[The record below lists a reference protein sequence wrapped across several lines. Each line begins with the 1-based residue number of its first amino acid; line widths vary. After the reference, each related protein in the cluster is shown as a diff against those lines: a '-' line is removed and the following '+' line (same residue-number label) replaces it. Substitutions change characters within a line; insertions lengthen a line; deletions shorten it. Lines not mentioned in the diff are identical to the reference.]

1 MTDSSTRLI
10 LRVSP
15 GAKRSAVVGRHA
27 EGWKVRIAAPPV
39 DGRANG
45 SLEQFLSGV
54 LGVPR
59 RGVRVVS
66 GAGRREKIVE
76 VEGRD
81 AAQADALL
89 SAAAMTGEDRA

>member
-1 MTDSSTRLI
+1 VTDSSTRLL

-27 EGWKVRIAAPPV
+27 EGWKVRVAAPPA
-39 DGRANG
+39 DGRAN
-45 SLEQFLSGV
+45 SALEQFLSGV

-59 RGVRVVS
+59 RGVRIVS
-66 GAGRREKIVE
+66 GAGGREKIIE
-76 VEGRD
+76 VDGRD

-89 SAAAMTGEDRA
+89 AAAAVTRGGRA

>member
-1 MTDSSTRLI
+1 VTDSSTRLI

-15 GAKRSAVVGRHA
+15 GAKRSAIVGRHA
-27 EGWKVRIAAPPV
+27 EGWKVRIAAPPA

-45 SLEQFLSGV
+45 SLQRFLSSV
-54 LGVPR
+54 LEVPR
-59 RGVRVVS
+59 RDVRIVA
-66 GAGRREKIVE
+66 GAASREKIIE

-89 SAAAMTGEDRA
+89 AAAAMTGEDRA